1 MAFGSQTYNA
11 GNFRRESLLSILKDV
26 SPNTDN
32 YLTSNLGTGPVATN
46 TLHEWTTYNTARP
59 TSVTTVIEG
68 ADASYADLEHP
79 VRTFNVTSIVTEP
92 VKVSA
97 TMKAVSVATGEDPY
111 AFQKEKALKRLKAKM
126 EWLTINGALATGA
139 SGVARQVTGIDG
151 MISTN
156 VTARTSG
163 TSFSE
168 IELNDIMQDVWSN
181 VGKEYLS
188 DILVCPMVISRR
200 ISGFTSNLTRNIDAK
215 EKRLSSQIRVYDT
228 QVGNS
233 LMIVPHQDVR
243 AAAGTLTVYALRE
256 DTWKHSFL
264 KGREPQ
270 WEELAK
276 TGDSDNGQ
284 YVAEFTVVGYAQRAS
299 AKRTGYAVTL

>member
-1 MAFGSQTYNA
+1 MAFGSQTYLA

-32 YLTSNLGTGPVATN
+32 YLMSNLGTGPAASN
-46 TLHEWTTYNTARP
+46 TLHEWTTYHTARP
-59 TSVTTVIEG
+59 TSVTTAIEG
-68 ADASYADLEHP
+68 ADASYADLDHP
-79 VRTFNVTSIVTEP
+79 LRTFNVTGIVTEP
-92 VKVSA
+92 VKVSS
-97 TMKAVSVATGEDPY
+97 TMRAVSVATGEDPY
-111 AFQKEKALKRLKAKM
+111 AFQKSEAIKRLKSKM
-126 EWLTINGALATGA
+126 EFLTINGALATGA
-139 SGVARQVTGIDG
+139 SGVARVMAGIDG

-156 VTARTSG
+156 VTARASG
-163 TSFSE
+163 TSFTE
-168 IELNDIMQDVWSN
+168 TELNDIMQDVWTN

-228 QVGNS
+228 QVGNTV
-233 LMIVPHQDVR
+233 MIIPHKDVR
-243 AAAGTLTVYALRE
+243 SVAGSVTVYALRE

-284 YVAEFTVVGYAQRAS
+284 YVTEFTVVGYAQKAS
-299 AKRTGYAVTL
+299 GKRTGYSGLL

>member
-11 GNFRRESLLSILKDV
+11 GNYRRESLLSILKDV

-32 YLTSNLGTGPVATN
+32 YLMSNLGTGPAASN

-59 TSVTTVIEG
+59 TSVTTAIEG
-68 ADASYADLEHP
+68 ADASYADLDHP
-79 VRTFNVTSIVTEP
+79 IRTFNVTSIITEP

-97 TMKAVSVATGEDPY
+97 TMRAVSVATGEDPY
-111 AFQKEKALKRLKAKM
+111 VFQKTEALKRLKGKM
-126 EWLTINGALATGA
+126 EFLTINGALATGA
-139 SGVARQVTGIDG
+139 SGVARVMTGIDG

-156 VTARTSG
+156 VTARASG
-163 TSFSE
+163 QSFTE
-168 IELNDIMQDVWSN
+168 VELNDIMQDVWTS

-188 DILVCPMVISRR
+188 DILLCPMVISRR

-233 LMIVPHQDVR
+233 VMVIPHKDVR
-243 AAAGTLTVYALRE
+243 AIAGSLTVYALRE

-284 YVAEFTVVGYAQRAS
+284 YVTECTVVGYAQRAS
-299 AKRTGYAVTL
+299 AKRTGYGTGL